1 MSPPD
6 DRHRELLAKRRQ
18 LQARRERDACR
29 ATVAHELAVLDAA
42 GTPYAMIWP
51 EQLRENWLGRRF
63 PWDIGRIR
71 WAAVPGSE
79 RIPWQDP
86 ATCDA
91 ACLAAITELWP
102 SPDEALMLVW
112 GNALKP
118 GLRLAPAMYAAI
130 YANYWMPI
138 STLGCRPR
146 PGTGCWSA
154 ITRAKSLTGDCRAEP
169 ETNPVEKCKAR
180 LTRPL

>member
-42 GTPYAMIWP
+42 GTPYDLIWP

-86 ATCDA
+86 VARDA
-91 ACLAAITELWP
+91 ACLATLTALWP
-102 SPDEALMLVW
+102 SPDETLTLVW

-118 GLRLAPAMYAAI
+118 GLRLSAGAVCRH
-130 YANYWMPI
+130 
-138 STLGCRPR
+138 LGELLDADFDA
-146 PGTGCWSA
+146 WLS
-154 ITRAKSLTGDCRAEP
+154 SETGDWLLESYHEGEIAYG
-169 ETNPVEKCKAR
+169 R
-180 LTRPL
+180 LPSKS

>member
-1 MSPPD
+1 MTPPD

-42 GTPYAMIWP
+42 GTPYDLTWP
-51 EQLRENWLGRRF
+51 EQLRDNWLGRRF

-86 ATCDA
+86 AARDA
-91 ACLAAITELWP
+91 ACLATLTALWP
-102 SPDEALMLVW
+102 SPDEALTLVW

-118 GLRLAPAMYAAI
+118 GLRLSAGAVRRH
-130 YANYWMPI
+130 
-138 STLGCRPR
+138 LGDLLDADFDA
-146 PGTGCWSA
+146 WLS
-154 ITRAKSLTGDCRAEP
+154 SETGDWLLECYHEGEIAYG
-169 ETNPVEKCKAR
+169 R
-180 LTRPL
+180 LPSKS